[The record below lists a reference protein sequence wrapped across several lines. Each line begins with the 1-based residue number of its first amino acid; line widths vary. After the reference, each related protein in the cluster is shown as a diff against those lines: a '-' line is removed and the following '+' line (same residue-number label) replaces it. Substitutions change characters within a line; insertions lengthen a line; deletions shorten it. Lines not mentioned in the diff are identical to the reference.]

1 MKIQTI
7 NQLVSVWKD
16 IATRHYQINGFG
28 VGESWEVGADK
39 AYLHPVLWINPVSA
53 SMPSSDNGY
62 KTFEIH
68 FEVILFDLVDKD
80 ESNENHVLSDTIDI
94 LKDIITEFKG
104 HPYYVNSQLNIIND
118 IDFEAFTEEFDEEVS
133 GWLCEISLMTPVLT
147 SFCGIPSA
155 EITGFE
161 FPSVDCPDI
170 NVLCPVFVE
179 EVTGVYPIIV
189 TNIGTTRQVSL
200 DPSGI
205 SNVNLVSTNFVGN
218 TLTCLMSDGTI
229 ITADIDN
236 FNGLSVAGTVDATA
250 FTGDGSLLTGIQS
263 DKLSSIGFVGNTLT
277 ATLTDGTVLT
287 TSVDNFNG
295 LTVNGTVGATSFTGD
310 GSLLTGISSGNP
322 VVSSSFSNNILSL
335 TLQDATVINATI
347 NTFDDLT
354 INGELVQH
362 ISTTPTPDVNLLNDS
377 LVLHIEGSNTL
388 AGRYKDNLGVVR
400 DLSIGE
406 NIGNTDLVQVDEDRS
421 YTIPSLRALI
431 FGGVG
436 GVVRLQDAIKF
447 KMFNGDSAT
456 DSNVRFSVAVGSNTS
471 YLDFNNGRTHI
482 RTVGDSLTLTS
493 HADNPTFTAKVI
505 LSADVTLKTSGSRS
519 VKLKT
524 ANLFFQDVTG
534 NTTYGR
540 VDDDVFIWGGT
551 APISNEKFSI
561 QGDTLIEGSLSIKS
575 TTSTTKNL
583 GFTSSATTPTT
594 TEYPNDKDSGFH
606 KNTGS
611 GDLYL
616 VFNDGGVVK
625 KVTLT

>member
-62 KTFEIH
+62 KTFEID
-68 FEVILFDLVDKD
+68 FEVRLFDLVDKD

-534 NTTYGR
+534 NTTYGHY
-540 VDDDVFIWGGT
+540 
-551 APISNEKFSI
+551 K
-561 QGDTLIEGSLSIKS
+561 
-575 TTSTTKNL
+575 
-583 GFTSSATTPTT
+583 
-594 TEYPNDKDSGFH
+594 
-606 KNTGS
+606 
-611 GDLYL
+611 
-616 VFNDGGVVK
+616 
-625 KVTLT
+625 